1 MKFSILRCKNNIGN
15 SVRTTLYLL
24 LCIAPL
30 AGTDAGRATIK
41 SIIIEGA
48 HAVPHYTILSKIPY
62 HPGDSLN
69 RVKTRQLINNI
80 YQLGMVSCV
89 KVATEAQE
97 SEGKNVNLIVTITE
111 KKLITRVVL
120 EGNSALTTSF
130 INKKLELNTISALDE
145 GDFYALSERIKK
157 LYAEKNYHNVTCE
170 GSFKTTPEGDT
181 EAVIKINEGKPTMVQ
196 RVFFEGNTIFRSAQ
210 LRTLLFTREDWLFG
224 FINRAG
230 SFQPDALEYDR
241 SVIENHYQNHGYL
254 MARVTDIIVDPIPN
268 SSHVNVTFKM
278 YEGDCFA
285 IHEVKAAENQILSE
299 DEQIAAIPIRPGQ
312 RYCKELIKTSM
323 ENLRMIVGEQ
333 GYIYADV
340 MPSIIPDLEKKQV
353 SVAFYTN
360 LGSAMKLNRIT
371 FIGNNKTDD
380 KVIRRQ
386 LVLDEG
392 ELITTR
398 KLELSKNRVQSLGY
412 FDPKSGVNWNIVRV
426 DDSIADLELML
437 QEVSTGQG
445 FAQLGFKGLPT
456 DMSSPLD
463 SFNVNLGVQN
473 SNWFGRG
480 LQGSVSAKYSQ
491 QDRSIDFNLAD
502 PWLFDRPIYG
512 SIHVFH
518 RRSRYDDFRL
528 ATSRPYELT
537 TAVFGKLGLTIAQLS
552 NTTMLGEL
560 GFESICFKEL
570 ETQAAS
576 LENLI
581 ARKFQS
587 GNVMMVGASLIQDL
601 RNHPTHPTTGYLFN
615 TGAKVGFPI
624 SLNTSDFGYVKWEL
638 DAQWYAPIIDEYD
651 LVFRFHLFA
660 GIVHQIHKFAIPYR
674 ELFHIG
680 GPATV
685 RGFEFGQIGPSF
697 ASSSLG
703 STKGLV
709 INAELLFPIRTD
721 GSIRG
726 VIFYDG
732 GSGWNTPDTQLIPAA
747 GLINNNFDYRH
758 AIGFGVRLTQPTAV
772 SIDIGFKLDR
782 RKRLG
787 ESLSEVHFN
796 MIRDF

>member
-1 MKFSILRCKNNIGN
+1 MN
-15 SVRTTLYLL
+15 SKKIALL
-24 LCIAPL
+24 AFITSLMHAEPVQ
-30 AGTDAGRATIK
+30 DDRVTINT
-41 SIIIEGA
+41 IIIEGA
-48 HAVPHYTILSKIPY
+48 HTVPHYTILSKIPY
-62 HPGDSLN
+62 HPGDTIN
-69 RVKTRQLINNI
+69 RVKTRQLIHNI
-80 YQLGMVSCV
+80 YNLGVVSCV
-89 KVATEAQE
+89 KVATEATE
-97 SEGKNVNLIVTITE
+97 SASAQGPQKVDLIVSIVE
-111 KKLITRVVL
+111 KKPITRVIL
-120 EGNSALTTSF
+120 EGNYALTTSF
-130 INKKLELNTISALDE
+130 ISKKLDLPTISALDE
-145 GDFYALSERIKK
+145 GDFHALGERIKK
-157 LYAEKNYHNVTCE
+157 LYAEKNYHNVACE
-170 GSFKTTPEGDT
+170 GSFRTTTQGDT
-181 EAVIKINEGKPTMVQ
+181 EAVIKIDEGKPTMVQ

-224 FINRAG
+224 FMNRAG

-241 SVIENHYQNHGYL
+241 SVIEGHYHNHGFL
-254 MARVTDIIVDPIPN
+254 MARVVDIVVDPIPD
-268 SSHVNVTFKM
+268 SSYVNVTFKIQ
-278 YEGDCFA
+278 EGDCFRVSS
-285 IHEVKAAENQILSE
+285 VKAAENRVLSE
-299 DEQIAAIPIRPGQ
+299 NEQLAAIPIRPGQ
-312 RYCKELIKTSM
+312 IYCKELIKTSL

-353 SVAFYTN
+353 EISFHTN

-371 FIGNNKTDD
+371 FVGNTKTDD

-412 FDPKSGVNWNIVRV
+412 FDPKNGVNWNIVRL
-426 DDSIADLELML
+426 DESTADLELML
-437 QEVSTGQG
+437 QEASTGQG
-445 FAQLGFKGLPT
+445 FAQIGVKGLPT

-473 SNWFGRG
+473 TNWFGRG
-480 LQGSVSAKYSQ
+480 LQGSVSIKYSQ
-491 QDRSIDFNLAD
+491 QDRSIDFSLAD

-512 SIHVFH
+512 SLHLFH

-528 ATSRPYELT
+528 ASSRPYELT
-537 TAVFGKLGLTIAQLS
+537 TAGIVKLGLNIAQLS
-552 NTTMLGEL
+552 NTTMLGEV

-570 ETQAAS
+570 ETQVL
-576 LENLI
+576 LESLI

-587 GNVMMVGASLIQDL
+587 GNVVTVGASLIQDL

-615 TGAKVGFPI
+615 SGAKVGAPI
-624 SLNTSDFGYVKWEL
+624 SLKSSDFGYVKWEL
-638 DAQWYAPIIDEYD
+638 DWQWYAPIIDEYN
-651 LVFRFHLFA
+651 LVFRFHVFA

-697 ASSSLG
+697 QSSSLG

-709 INAELLFPIRTD
+709 INAELLFPIRPD

-732 GSGWNTPDTQLIPAA
+732 GSGWDTPDKQFIPAG
-747 GLINNNFDYRH
+747 GLFNDKFDYRH
-758 AIGFGVRLTQPTAV
+758 AIGFGIRLTQPTPV
-772 SIDIGFKLDR
+772 SIDVGFKLDR